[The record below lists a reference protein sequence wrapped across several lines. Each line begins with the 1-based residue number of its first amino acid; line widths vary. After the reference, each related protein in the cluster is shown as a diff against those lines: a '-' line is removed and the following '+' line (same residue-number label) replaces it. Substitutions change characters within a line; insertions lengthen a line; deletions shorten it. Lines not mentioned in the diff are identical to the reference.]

1 MGPSTRTAAR
11 CSVTSTFLERVTL
24 LLVKK
29 SVLFQWR
36 FTERVFFLRAVIDGQ
51 QERERINE
59 QSNYSPSWKQERFL
73 TQRQLWKTRLKCLGD
88 KFLKLQVMED
98 IKCIYSNSQGTCTF
112 YSAEECNTPLLVT
125 ELKGCPK
132 KSNLTKRL

>member
-24 LLVKK
+24 LLVKE

-36 FTERVFFLRAVIDGQ
+36 FTGRGFFLRAVIDGQ

-59 QSNYSPSWKQERFL
+59 QSNYLPSWKQE
-73 TQRQLWKTRLKCLGD
+73 
-88 KFLKLQVMED
+88 
-98 IKCIYSNSQGTCTF
+98 
-112 YSAEECNTPLLVT
+112 
-125 ELKGCPK
+125 
-132 KSNLTKRL
+132 